1 MVIQSK
7 DSGYFTSNNDPEITK
22 WQEKSK
28 EHMGHEILPPQR
40 REFLI
45 LVFSQC
51 LIFILQLL

>member
-7 DSGYFTSNNDPEITK
+7 DSGYFTSNNDPEIKK

-28 EHMGHEILPPQR
+28 EHMGHEILPPKR